1 MTDAESPTNNNK
13 IIIIIIIITT
23 TTITIRSEEQ
33 WRMELETLTSFQLI
47 IVISK

>member
-13 IIIIIIIITT
+13 IIIITTT

-33 WRMELETLTSFQLI
+33 RRMELETLTSFQLI

>member
-13 IIIIIIIITT
+13 IITTTTT

>member
-1 MTDAESPTNNNK
+1 MTEAESPTNNNK
-13 IIIIIIIITT
+13 IIIII
-23 TTITIRSEEQ
+23 ITIRSEEQ

>member
-13 IIIIIIIITT
+13 KIIII
-23 TTITIRSEEQ
+23 ITIRSEEQ

>member
-13 IIIIIIIITT
+13 IIIIII
-23 TTITIRSEEQ
+23 ITIRSEEQ

>member
-1 MTDAESPTNNNK
+1 MTGAESPTNNNK
-13 IIIIIIIITT
+13 IIIIIITT

>member
-1 MTDAESPTNNNK
+1 MTEAESPTNNNK
-13 IIIIIIIITT
+13 KIIII
-23 TTITIRSEEQ
+23 ITIRSEEQ